1 MTLEIHLTNIFS
13 LRDEIVVDMQAATI
27 QTAAAR
33 ALTDNTF
40 ACGDETLLKSVG
52 IIGANASGKS
62 NVIKAIRAF
71 INIIK
76 ESHNYNENTNFGIT
90 PFKFEGYSE
99 KPSSFYIRFLLEE
112 TEYEYSFSVLNDEIQ
127 TESLY
132 YYPNGRRSLVFQRD
146 ETNGGEKKDAY
157 TFQKAISRPLD
168 IVANTSRKTLFLSRA
183 SQMDREIAKKVFR
196 FFTDQ
201 IVVDFNKYATINLD
215 AISKIEKERL
225 LTILQ
230 EADSDIVDVR
240 VQNGMM
246 VTFHRNNSSIPFD
259 FETEESEGTRVLF
272 RLMLGIMNAVDNGK
286 LLIVDEIES
295 SLHTKLVEFIINMFH
310 KSKNAQLLYTTH
322 NTHLLNMHRVR
333 RDQICFVNKTND
345 GCSDLYSLYDYK
357 DFRDTMDLEKAYLQ
371 GRFDAIPY
379 ILNQND

>member
-1 MTLEIHLTNIFS
+1 MTLEIRLSNIFS
-13 LRDEIVVDMQAATI
+13 LKEEITLDMQAANI

-33 ALTDNTF
+33 ELAGNVF
-40 ACGDETLLKSVG
+40 ECGEETLLKSVG

-71 INIIK
+71 INIIR
-76 ESHNYNENTNFGIT
+76 ESHNFNENTRFGIT
-90 PFKFEGYSE
+90 PFKFDGCNDV
-99 KPSSFYIRFLLEE
+99 PSSFYIRFLLEG
-112 TEYEYSFSVLNDEIQ
+112 TEYEYIFSVLKEEIL

-132 YYPNGRRSLVFQRD
+132 YYPNGRRSLVFMRN
-146 ETNGGEKKDAY
+146 EANEGEKKDAY
-157 TFQKAISRPLD
+157 TFQKAISRPQD
-168 IVANTSRKTLFLSRA
+168 VVANTSRKTLFLSRA

-196 FFTDQ
+196 FFTEQ
-201 IVVDFNKYATINLD
+201 IVIDFGKNAVINLE
-215 AISKIEKERL
+215 AVSKIEKERL

-240 VQNGMM
+240 LQNGGI
-246 VTFHRNNSSIPFD
+246 VTFHRNNPSVPFD
-259 FETEESEGTRVLF
+259 FETEESEGTKVLF
-272 RLMLGIMNAVDNGK
+272 RLMLSIMTAVDNGK

-295 SLHTKLVEFIINMFH
+295 SLHTKLVEFIIDMFH

-333 RDQICFVNKTND
+333 RDQVCFVNKTND
-345 GCSDLYSLYDYK
+345 GSSDLYSLYDYK

>member
-1 MTLEIHLTNIFS
+1 MTLEIRLSNIFS
-13 LRDEIVVDMQAATI
+13 LKEEITLDMQAANI

-33 ALTDNTF
+33 DLAGNVF
-40 ACGDETLLKSVG
+40 ECGEETLLKSVG

-71 INIIK
+71 INIIR
-76 ESHNYNENTNFGIT
+76 ESHNFNENTRFGIT
-90 PFKFEGYSE
+90 PFKFDGCSDV
-99 KPSSFYIRFLLEE
+99 PSSFYIRFLLEG
-112 TEYEYSFSVLNDEIQ
+112 TEYEYIFSVLKEEIL

-132 YYPNGRRSLVFQRD
+132 YYPNGRRSLVFMRN
-146 ETNGGEKKDAY
+146 EANEGEKKDAY
-157 TFQKAISRPLD
+157 TFQKAISRPQD
-168 IVANTSRKTLFLSRA
+168 VVANTSRKTLFLSRA

-196 FFTDQ
+196 FFTEQ
-201 IVVDFNKYATINLD
+201 IVIDFGKNAVINLE
-215 AISKIEKERL
+215 AVSKIEKERL

-240 VQNGMM
+240 LQNGGI
-246 VTFHRNNSSIPFD
+246 VTFHRNNPSVPFD
-259 FETEESEGTRVLF
+259 FETEESEGTKVLF
-272 RLMLGIMNAVDNGK
+272 RLMLSIMTAVDNGK

-295 SLHTKLVEFIINMFH
+295 SLHTKLVEFIIDMFH

-333 RDQICFVNKTND
+333 RDQVCFVNKTND
-345 GCSDLYSLYDYK
+345 GSSDLYSLYDYK